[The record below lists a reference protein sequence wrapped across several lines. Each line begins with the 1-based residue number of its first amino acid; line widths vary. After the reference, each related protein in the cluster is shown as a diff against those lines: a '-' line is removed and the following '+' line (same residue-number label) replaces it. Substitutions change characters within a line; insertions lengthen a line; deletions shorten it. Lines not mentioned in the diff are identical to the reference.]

1 MSEASLVTVE
11 ITITDVDP
19 PLSIVLGGPKKQSND
34 MARALAERFG
44 VPPVPRGRMLGLNMT
59 PAELQDVLPW
69 LKEQFPRIGFSS
81 DPKATRSAL
90 LTSAPPSDRAPISPW
105 RRFSVAGADDVTM
118 DQETVTSIAALV
130 DLLYQQRASWGYDP
144 ERPIGAVVEETG
156 LRIKVDPRERCVFV
170 DRVPVDEVPDRSQ
183 FTPVDVIPI

>member
-130 DLLYQQRASWGYDP
+130 DLLYQQRASWGCP
-144 ERPIGAVVEETG
+144 SGRSAQSLKKPACGSRSIRVSAASLSIACQSTRC
-156 LRIKVDPRERCVFV
+156 RIDHSSR
-170 DRVPVDEVPDRSQ
+170 RSM
-183 FTPVDVIPI
+183 